1 MRNGVAGAVGVGAV
15 GGGEQPIPEFVRR
28 GISFLRGSYSHPV
41 AAHVSIISAG
51 QSTPFAQQVGASRS
65 PLLRNHSL
73 WTGSL
78 ACAARALASA
88 AFCRYTSARSD

>member
-1 MRNGVAGAVGVGAV
+1 MSVSV
-15 GGGEQPIPEFVRR
+15 P
-28 GISFLRGSYSHPV
+28 SDYFLRRV
-41 AAHVSIISAG
+41 LEISAG

-78 ACAARALASA
+78 PAPRELWRRLLSVGTHPLVATYEANAG
-88 AFCRYTSARSD
+88 